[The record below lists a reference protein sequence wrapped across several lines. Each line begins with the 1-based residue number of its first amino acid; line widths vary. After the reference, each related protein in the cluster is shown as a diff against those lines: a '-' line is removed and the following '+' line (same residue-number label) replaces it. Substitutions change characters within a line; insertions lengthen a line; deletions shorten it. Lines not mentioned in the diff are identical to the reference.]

1 MQTLET
7 TQIPNFSDVEA
18 AALRLAGIAH
28 VTPVMTC
35 AHADSLAGAQLFL
48 KMESLQ
54 RGGAFK
60 FRGAYNA
67 LSRLDSGAAQRGVVA
82 FSSGNHAQA
91 VALAGR
97 MLGIRATIFMPADA
111 PAAKQTATR
120 GYGARVI
127 LYDRRNDDREEMA
140 RRLVEDEGRTL
151 IPPFDHP
158 HIIAGQGTATRE
170 LIDQVGPLDLL
181 YVPVSGGG
189 LIAGAAIAAAAM
201 CPDCEVVGV
210 EVAGGDRARQSI
222 DAGRIVTI
230 RTPDSIADGAQAPR
244 MGPITFAA
252 AQALIHRLTTVT
264 DDALRQAMR
273 LCMER
278 MKQVVEPTGCMGLAA
293 ALADAS
299 QGARVGVIISGGN
312 VDPAAYAHH
321 IAHARVAA

>member
-1 MQTLET
+1 MT
-7 TQIPNFSDVEA
+7 THGGLPDFADVEQA
-18 AALRLAGIAH
+18 AARLAGIAH

-35 AHADSLAGAQLFL
+35 SLADRLAGAELFF

-67 LSRLDSGAAQRGVVA
+67 LSRLGRAAAQRGVVA

-97 MLGIRATIFMPADA
+97 MLGIRATIIMPADA
-111 PAAKQTATR
+111 PAAKLAATR
-120 GYGARVI
+120 GYGAQVI
-127 LYDRRNDDREEMA
+127 LYDRRNDDREAMA
-140 RRLVEDEGRTL
+140 RGLVEDEGRTL

-170 LIDQVGPLDLL
+170 LIAETGPLDRL

-189 LIAGAAIAAAAM
+189 LIAGSAIAAAAM
-201 CPDCEVVGV
+201 APGCEVVGV
-210 EVAGGDRARQSI
+210 EVAGGDRARQSLE
-222 DAGRIVTI
+222 AGRIVTI
-230 RTPDSIADGAQAPR
+230 ATPESIADGAQAPR

-252 AQALIHRLTTVT
+252 TQTLVHRLTTVT
-264 DDALRQAMR
+264 DDSLRQAMR

-278 MKQVVEPTGCMGLAA
+278 MKQVVEPTGCMGIAA
-293 ALADAS
+293 ALADAPA
-299 QGARVGVIISGGN
+299 GARVGVIVSGGN
-312 VDPAAYAHH
+312 VDPAAFAQH
-321 IAHARVAA
+321 INQASPLA